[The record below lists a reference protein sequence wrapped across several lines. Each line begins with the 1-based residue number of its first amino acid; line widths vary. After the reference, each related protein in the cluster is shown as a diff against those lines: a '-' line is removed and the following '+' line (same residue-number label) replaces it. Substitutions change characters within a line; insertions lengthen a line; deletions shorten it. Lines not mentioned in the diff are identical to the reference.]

1 MSDRSDAVGEVV
13 DEIVDDDETGMY
25 GAWPDELR
33 RAIRRAVEK
42 GMELGPVSR
51 AAAFAMGKEV
61 GARDERYRIFAVL
74 RDAGPGQFFLTE
86 TGIDQLKRRLGL

>member
-33 RAIRRAVEK
+33 RALRRAVEK
-42 GMELGPVSR
+42 GLELGPVSR

-61 GARDERYRIFAVL
+61 GARDERDRVVAAICTFVL
-74 RDAGPGQFFLTE
+74 TQE
-86 TGIDQLKRRLGL
+86 GIDKLKRRLGL